1 MDIAAQL
8 GRVRTPDF
16 SRKSFTID
24 SVFYSVFLTLRNALQ
39 SNRRENLNLIWLGGS
54 ALLNST

>member
-16 SRKSFTID
+16 SLKSFTID

-39 SNRRENLNLIWLGGS
+39 SNRSENLNLIWLGGS